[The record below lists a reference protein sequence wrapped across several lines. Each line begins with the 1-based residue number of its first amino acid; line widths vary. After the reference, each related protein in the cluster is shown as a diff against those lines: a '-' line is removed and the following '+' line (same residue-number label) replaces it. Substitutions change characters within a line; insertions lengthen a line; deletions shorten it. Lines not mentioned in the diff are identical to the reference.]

1 MNQESLEKAKELLTD
16 IIGNS
21 DINEIDKVELLINLY
36 AFLNKTNYELNI
48 KTLQKELERRKYD
61 SNNQGRKR

>member
-1 MNQESLEKAKELLTD
+1 MNQESLEKAKELLTN

-21 DINEIDKVELLINLY
+21 DINEIDKIELLINLY
-36 AFLNKTNYELNI
+36 AFLNKTNYEINI

-61 SNNQGRKR
+61 SNNQGRKK